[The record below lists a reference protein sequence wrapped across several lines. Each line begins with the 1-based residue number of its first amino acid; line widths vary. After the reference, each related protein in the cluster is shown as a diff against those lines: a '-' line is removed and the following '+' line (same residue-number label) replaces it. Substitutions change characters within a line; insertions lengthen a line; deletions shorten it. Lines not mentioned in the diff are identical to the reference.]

1 MIFYRYQN
9 TKTLERHS
17 FEYIDMNM
25 LYERATTYIYCRS
38 EEEFNIDNLLN
49 FLRGHCFELQYRQN
63 LTEDKYDDILKEIIN
78 IVLKHYNRYATKEEE
93 KKNRKNAWDEITLLM
108 KPYPL
113 KGLFVI
119 PEHSEEFEHGTKYS
133 KTELRSNI
141 ITGLS
146 SSSAKYLAVYE
157 GDVICDEMNYGGT
170 LIKPTKLVEVLDLY
184 EEVDGTVGVRYDFYR
199 DILDDEELE
208 YSIKYTKKRLK
219 RYIECDFDDL
229 IEHRIKVHTRELLIR
244 ELLIHT
250 NANYK
255 QLEYRNLNNKHYV
268 AISKDNKEFNFSIPE
283 ENITAEN
290 LLRGD
295 TIIHNGELSITDLIT
310 NTSNKK
316 TFELKLIV

>member
-63 LTEDKYDDILKEIIN
+63 LTEDKYDDILREIVK
-78 IVLKHYNRYATKEEE
+78 IVLKHYDRNATREEE

-119 PEHSEEFEHGTKYS
+119 PEYSEEFEHGTKYS

-146 SSSAKYLAVYE
+146 SSTAKYLTIYE
-157 GDVICDEMNYGGT
+157 GEVICEEMDYGGT
-170 LIKPTKLVEVLDLY
+170 LIKPNKLVEVLDLY
-184 EEVDGTVGVRYDFYR
+184 EEVDRTVGVRYDFYR

-250 NANYK
+250 NVNYK
-255 QLEYRNLNNKHYV
+255 QLEYRNLDNKHYV
-268 AISKDNKEFNFSIPE
+268 TISKDNKEFNFSIPE

>member
-1 MIFYRYQN
+1 MIFFRYQN

-25 LYERATTYIYCRS
+25 LYERVTTYIYCRS

-63 LTEDKYDDILKEIIN
+63 LTEDKYDDILKEIIK

-113 KGLFVI
+113 KGIFVI
-119 PEHSEEFEHGTKYS
+119 PEYSEEFEHGTKYS
-133 KTELRSNI
+133 KTELRSSI

-157 GDVICDEMNYGGT
+157 GEIICEEMDYGGT

-184 EEVDGTVGVRYDFYR
+184 EETDETVGVRYDFYR

-208 YSIKYTKKRLK
+208 YSMKYTKKRLK

-250 NANYK
+250 NVNYK
-255 QLEYRNLNNKHYV
+255 QLEYRNLDNKHYV
-268 AISKDNKEFNFSIPE
+268 TISKDNKEFNFSIPE
-283 ENITAEN
+283 ENITTEN

>member
-1 MIFYRYQN
+1 M
-9 TKTLERHS
+9 
-17 FEYIDMNM
+17 
-25 LYERATTYIYCRS
+25 
-38 EEEFNIDNLLN
+38 
-49 FLRGHCFELQYRQN
+49 
-63 LTEDKYDDILKEIIN
+63 TEMQLK
-78 IVLKHYNRYATKEEE
+78 KKK
-93 KKNRKNAWDEITLLM
+93 KKNRKNAWNEITLLM

-113 KGLFVI
+113 KGLFAI

-184 EEVDGTVGVRYDFYR
+184 EEVDETVGVRYDFYR

-208 YSIKYTKKRLK
+208 YSMKYTKKRLK

-250 NANYK
+250 NVNYK
-255 QLEYRNLNNKHYV
+255 QLEYRNLDNKHYV
-268 AISKDNKEFNFSIPE
+268 TISKDNKEFNFSIPE